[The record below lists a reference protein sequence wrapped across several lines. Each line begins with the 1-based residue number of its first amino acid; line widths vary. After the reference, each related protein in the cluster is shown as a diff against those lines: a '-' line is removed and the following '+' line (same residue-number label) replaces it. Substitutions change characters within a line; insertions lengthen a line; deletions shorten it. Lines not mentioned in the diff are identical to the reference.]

1 MNKLSDK
8 QVKDQ
13 AQAEIRQLIAMLQG
27 SLDASGWKSPAS
39 QIEFLLGVCIE
50 PTVETLRQLASQAEN
65 PSAYQPGIP
74 PGIEL
79 PGLRE
84 TV

>member
-27 SLDASGWKSPAS
+27 SLSASGWSRPAS
-39 QIEFLLGVCIE
+39 QIEFLIGICIE
-50 PTVETLRQLASQAEN
+50 PTVETLTELASQAEN
-65 PSAYQPGIP
+65 PSVYQPGIP

-79 PGLRE
+79 PGLHE
-84 TV
+84 PV